1 MTPKL
6 WGYVGIGIAVLALI
20 GAVMWQANKLIKV
33 GQELGEARS
42 TISDLRVKLKTQ
54 RDADRAEWDKLRAD
68 LETCHERVDAAVTEG
83 ERWKAE
89 WDRIR
94 RRPPRTVTVE
104 VEAETWH
111 ESLIEGH
118 NKFLDRL
125 EALRNENADPT
136 PFG

>member
-42 TISDLRVKLKTQ
+42 TISDLRGKLKAQ
-54 RDADRAEWDKLRAD
+54 RDADRAAWDKLRAD
-68 LETCHERVDAAVTEG
+68 LVECNERVDAAVTEG
-83 ERWKAE
+83 EKWKTE

-94 RRPPRTVTVE
+94 RRPPREVIVE

-118 NKFLDRL
+118 TKFLGQL
-125 EALRNENADPT
+125 EALRNETSGPT
-136 PFG
+136 PFD

>member
-33 GQELGEARS
+33 GQELGEARAVQA
-42 TISDLRVKLKTQ
+42 DLRAKLKDL
-54 RDADRAEWDKLRAD
+54 RDTDRAEWDKLRAD
-68 LETCHERVDAAVTEG
+68 LAECHERVDEAVEQG
-83 ERWKAE
+83 EIWRIE
-89 WDRIR
+89 WEKIR
-94 RRPPRTVTVE
+94 RRPPRKVIVE
-104 VEAETWH
+104 VEATTWH

-118 NKFLDRL
+118 GKFLDRL
-125 EALRNENADPT
+125 EGLRSEDTGPT

>member
-33 GQELGEARS
+33 GQELGEARA
-42 TISDLRVKLKTQ
+42 IQADLRAKLKDL

-68 LETCHERVDAAVTEG
+68 LVECNERVDAAVTEG
-83 ERWKAE
+83 ERWKTE

-94 RRPPRTVTVE
+94 RRPPREVIVE
-104 VEAETWH
+104 VEATTWH

-118 NKFLDRL
+118 GKFLDRL
-125 EALRNENADPT
+125 EGLRSEDTGPT